1 MLESFPLG
9 SLFSDS
15 GLSFTVGVSQ
25 FAGGGISVSFLWFR
39 GVSFIIK
46 YESFPLF
53 RLFLSLLF
61 RVK

>member
-25 FAGGGISVSFLWFR
+25 FAGGGINVSFYGLEVFHLW
-39 GVSFIIK
+39 
-46 YESFPLF
+46 
-53 RLFLSLLF
+53 
-61 RVK
+61 